1 MSIAARFHLDWP
13 GFSLNVDLRVPG
25 TGVTALFGPSG
36 SGKTTLLRCVAGLE
50 RAPGGF
56 LALGEDIWQD
66 QAHFVPTHRRA
77 LGYVF
82 QDAALFPHLSVQGN
96 LEFGLRRIAAGDR
109 RVSLDEAIDL
119 LGIRPLLGR
128 RPDKL
133 SGGER
138 QRVAIARALAVSPR
152 LLLLDEPLAALDLA
166 RKREILPY
174 LQQLHETLRIPVLY
188 VTHSPDEVARFADH
202 LVVMEQGR
210 VLASGAVA
218 ELMSRLDLPGSQAD
232 DAGVVLEAT
241 VAGRDAEW
249 HLLRAAVPGGS
260 LWVQDNGL
268 AVGRRLRLR
277 VLARDVSLALT
288 RADDV
293 SFLNLLPGT
302 VTAIAACGHPA
313 ARLAQIDVGGTLLLA
328 RLTARSVH
336 ALDLKPGKPVWA
348 QIKSVAVLE

>member
-1 MSIAARFHLDWP
+1 LSIAARFQLAWP
-13 GFSLNVDLRVPG
+13 GFSLDVDLRIPA
-25 TGVTALFGPSG
+25 TGVTALYGPSG

-50 RAPGGF
+50 RAASGV
-56 LALGEDIWQD
+56 LALGDEIWQD
-66 QAHFVPTHRRA
+66 QTQFLPTHRRA

-82 QDAALFPHLSVQGN
+82 QDAALFPHLSVQEN

-109 RVSLDEAIDL
+109 RVSLDEAVDL
-119 LGIRPLLGR
+119 LGIRSLLSR
-128 RPDKL
+128 RPERL

-174 LQQLHETLRIPVLY
+174 LQRLHETLQIPVLY
-188 VTHSPDEVARFADH
+188 VTHSPDEVARLADH
-202 LVVMEQGR
+202 LVVLNQGR
-210 VLASGAVA
+210 VLASGPVA
-218 ELMSRLDLPGSQAD
+218 TVMSRLDLPGSHED

-249 HLLRAAVPGGS
+249 HLLRVEVPGGS
-260 LWVQDNGL
+260 LWVQDNGV
-268 AVGRRLRLR
+268 AIGRRLRLR
-277 VLARDVSLALT
+277 VLARDVSLALS

-293 SFLNLLPGT
+293 SFLNLLPAT
-302 VTAIAACGHPA
+302 VTAIAASAHPA

-336 ALDLKPGKPVWA
+336 ALDLQPGKQVWA
-348 QIKSVAVLE
+348 QLKSVAVIE